1 MNRFNNTI
9 EFKQAGDSRLFNH
22 YRQFFDENVVEEF
35 RRINDSDDSWEG
47 HKAFISKIEAYVQK
61 NVKYD
66 SKEDYRNL
74 VDALKKMAENDD

>member
-9 EFKQAGDSRLFNH
+9 EFKYAGDSRLFNH

-47 HKAFISKIEAYVQK
+47 HKALMAKIKAHVEK
-61 NVKYD
+61 NVTYD
-66 SKEDYRNL
+66 NKAEYSAM
-74 VDALKKMAENDD
+74 VDTLKKLAENDD

>member
-35 RRINDSDDSWEG
+35 RRKHNLDKSFKGHRTMMLEIETYVSKNIKFESKDDYA
-47 HKAFISKIEAYVQK
+47 H
-61 NVKYD
+61 
-66 SKEDYRNL
+66 L
-74 VDALKKMAENDD
+74 VDTLKLLAEKDG